1 MVAGVEAGRTILPAS
16 RLASGNRDPKSIL
29 AKGIE
34 NLHAQHILYASVDNL
49 SAFPLQGIQLATQ
62 LLRVIRI

>member
-1 MVAGVEAGRTILPAS
+1 MVWKQGEQAS
-16 RLASGNRDPKSIL
+16 WRLTSGNCDPKSIL

-49 SAFPLQGIQLATQ
+49 SAFLVQGIQLAAQ